1 MVESK
6 FILFYC
12 LICNFLLILQNAK
25 IKLISI
31 ITKKSCLMHPLAKHI
46 FLSAALAFSLFSG
59 VPAHSQPSGSQLK
72 LKTVV
77 IDAGHGGKDAG
88 AVSFDKKTYEKNV
101 TLAIAKLL
109 GQKIENAYPDVKV
122 VYTRTTDRFVELNDR
137 AEIANRNNADL
148 FISIHINSFTKTSPN
163 GFSAHILGQ
172 SSNKNRDLFS
182 FNQELC
188 RRENSVILL
197 EDDYETKY
205 QGFNPNDPES
215 FIMFNLMQNAF
226 YEQSILFA
234 AEVDSQLSK
243 GPFRTNR
250 GISQNPFYV
259 LWKTAMPSVL
269 LELGFISNPSDLKV
283 LNSSSGREEIATRL
297 FNAFSS
303 FKKKYDGSL
312 DYRTDAKPA
321 VQQPAGEKVMYGV
334 QVLLLSRKLK
344 PDDRAFK
351 GYEAEVFQSGKMY
364 KYIIGTSSTEDG
376 ARKFMSS
383 VRKKFPDSFIVK
395 IENGEV
401 TRL

>member
-1 MVESK
+1 MHVSIK
-6 FILFYC
+6 YIAAC
-12 LICNFLLILQNAK
+12 LLALCPVLTAGAV
-25 IKLISI
+25 SAGMPE
-31 ITKKSCLMHPLAKHI
+31 KSD
-46 FLSAALAFSLFSG
+46 
-59 VPAHSQPSGSQLK
+59 LK

-88 AVSFDKKTYEKNV
+88 AVSADRKTYEKNV

-109 GQKIENAYPDVKV
+109 GQKISSAYPDVRV
-122 VYTRTTDRFVELNDR
+122 VYTRTTDRYVTLNDR
-137 AEIANRNNADL
+137 AEIANDSHADL
-148 FISIHINSFTKTSPN
+148 FISIHINSFSKPSPN

-172 SSNKNRDLFS
+172 SSDRNKDLFS

-197 EDDYETKY
+197 EEDYATKY
-205 QGFNPNDPES
+205 QGFNPDNPES

-234 AEVDSQLSK
+234 AEVDSELAK
-243 GPFRTNR
+243 GPFRTDR

-259 LWKTAMPSVL
+259 LWKTAMPAVL

-297 FNAFSS
+297 FNAFAS

-321 VQQPAGEKVMYGV
+321 VQQPAGDQVMYGV

>member
-1 MVESK
+1 MQKALKYIVSV
-6 FILFYC
+6 
-12 LICNFLLILQNAK
+12 LLPA
-25 IKLISI
+25 
-31 ITKKSCLMHPLAKHI
+31 
-46 FLSAALAFSLFSG
+46 FLSGPVYALPSAGSG
-59 VPAHSQPSGSQLK
+59 ADLK
-72 LKTVV
+72 LRTVV

-88 AVSFDKKTYEKNV
+88 AVSPDRRTYEKNI

-109 GQKIENAYPDVKV
+109 GQKIQSAYPDVKV
-122 VYTRTTDRFVELNDR
+122 VYTRTTDRYVTLNDR
-137 AEIANRNNADL
+137 AEIANGSKADL
-148 FISIHINSFTKTSPN
+148 FISIHINSFSKSSPN

-172 SSNKNRDLFS
+172 SSNKDRDLFS

-197 EDDYETKY
+197 EDDYATKY
-205 QGFNPNDPES
+205 QGFNPDNPES

-234 AEVDSQLSK
+234 AEVDSELSN

-297 FNAFSS
+297 FNAFAS

-321 VQQPAGEKVMYGV
+321 VKQPAGDQVMYGV

-351 GYEAEVFQSGKMY
+351 GYEAEVFQSGKIY